1 MGLKDEHAAKYDNQ
15 LREEESLLCCVRSS
29 VVILFLLKSVEKNFI
44 FRNGLPVNVVLQMWC
59 VGINDRCWILD
70 CKITQ

>member
-44 FRNGLPVNVVLQMWC
+44 FKEWIACKCCVADVV
-59 VGINDRCWILD
+59 RRY
-70 CKITQ
+70 K